1 LITESITLYAGL
13 GDARKVA
20 EARSELAYCYWRAGA
35 LDEARI
41 MFNEALERLTAQGNM
56 RANALLGLAVVEWA
70 ASRYNESLKVLTDN
84 ASLFKGRRTKGFY
97 HNTLA
102 MVLRK
107 LARAE
112 NRPAYLQRAVSEY
125 NQADNQFKL
134 ARNIPFRADVK
145 NNVGNLLR
153 EMSRFKQ
160 ARQYLDEARRL
171 AVSIKDRVLVAQFDD
186 SRASLLIAQRRPAE
200 AEPIAR
206 DSVRALER
214 TEYKCLLADSL
225 ITHGIALARTDRQ
238 EQAQFSFQ
246 RAVEVGREV
255 GAHNKAGLAALTLI
269 EEIDQLPAEI
279 LTAAYEQ
286 AGEWLTSCQSQDVW
300 LRFITAGKKLAQQL
314 RAESGASEGTTE
326 LLSNQSCYMPE
337 EVLKFERRLISQ
349 ALAKADGR
357 VTHAATLLGVG
368 RQRLAYI
375 IETRHTD
382 LIKERTPIRRRARK
396 GQ

>member
-1 LITESITLYAGL
+1 
-13 GDARKVA
+13 
-20 EARSELAYCYWRAGA
+20 
-35 LDEARI
+35 
-41 MFNEALERLTAQGNM
+41 
-56 RANALLGLAVVEWA
+56 
-70 ASRYNESLKVLTDN
+70 
-84 ASLFKGRRTKGFY
+84 
-97 HNTLA
+97 

-125 NQADNQFKL
+125 HQADNQFKL

-153 EMSRFKQ
+153 ELSRFKQ
-160 ARQYLDEARRL
+160 ARKYLDEARRL

-225 ITHGIALARTDRQ
+225 ITHGIALARTGRQ
-238 EQAQFSFQ
+238 EQAQFTFQ

-314 RAESGASEGTTE
+314 RAESGASEGSTE

-368 RQRLAYI
+368 SSTARLHYRNAAH
-375 IETRHTD
+375 RLDQGTD
-382 LIKERTPIRRRARK
+382 SYPSPRKEANMK
-396 GQ
+396 EAHY